1 MTAVE
6 VEFDHFILLF
16 LDCDEVYN
24 HISDNDGSVNT
35 MPGYIAKTL
44 KSSKIYVKLDYD
56 KVEKYNKNNK
66 KYWYWAHTFK
76 LNVEDILKG
85 VYLGIFKTKLSEF
98 DFTDMTVEEAE
109 LLLYLNEYV
118 PFDENIDV
126 RIK

>member
-6 VEFDHFILLF
+6 VEFDHFVLLF

-24 HISDNDGSVNT
+24 HVSDNSGSVNT

-44 KSSKIYVKLDYD
+44 KSSKIYVKIDYN
-56 KVEKYNKNNK
+56 KIEKYSSNRKR
-66 KYWYWAHTFK
+66 WYWGHTFAP
-76 LNVEDILKG
+76 NVGDVLKG
-85 VYLGIFKTKLSEF
+85 VYLGIFKTNLSEF
-98 DFTDMTVEEAE
+98 DFTSMTVEEAE